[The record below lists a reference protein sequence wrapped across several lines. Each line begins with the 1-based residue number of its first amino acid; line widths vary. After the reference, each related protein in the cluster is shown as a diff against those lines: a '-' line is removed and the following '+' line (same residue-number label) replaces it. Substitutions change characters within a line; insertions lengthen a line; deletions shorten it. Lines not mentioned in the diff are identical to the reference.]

1 LRGAIVQ
8 ARAEESG
15 EAQLRAR
22 LIVRK
27 VRGRFVVERCDDLVA
42 QKEEDVKEHLE
53 FLNRLIGGSFSV
65 EAAER
70 KEKGRKKFVA
80 FQGFITIRATFHP
93 DTES

>member
-1 LRGAIVQ
+1 MT
-8 ARAEESG
+8 EY
-15 EAQLRAR
+15 
-22 LIVRK
+22 
-27 VRGRFVVERCDDLVA
+27 
-42 QKEEDVKEHLE
+42 LE
-53 FLNRLIGGSFSV
+53 FLNRLMGVSFSV